1 MSAATGSLSFR
12 ELRLRQF
19 RNFSELEQ
27 SFPAAGVAIIGE
39 NGAGKTN
46 LLEAIYYLEI
56 FRSFRGAP
64 DEQLVHFGAEAFH
77 VRGRLATPEGR
88 TDRETTAAFELRG
101 RRKRVTQ
108 NGSEPQRL
116 GDALGGLGA
125 VIFSP
130 ADVALVRGAP
140 SERRRFLD
148 IVLSLNRT
156 GYLAALQEYRQV
168 LRQRNASLR
177 DPRAAAA
184 MHAWDDALVEAGTTI
199 MLARAEWLGQNAEA
213 FTRRYRII
221 SGGAEARFHYR
232 PGIRGT
238 AENVSDRAATVAGF
252 RAELERLAAR
262 ERERGMTLA
271 GPHRDEISFAI
282 ADATGENDLR
292 DYGSGG
298 QVRTAAI
305 ALRMVEADTIR
316 SRRGSN
322 PLILLDDVFAELDRA
337 RSERIFELL
346 ETEQPGQVVLTAPK
360 ESDLQLRS
368 GQLESWRI
376 SQGTIGH

>member
-1 MSAATGSLSFR
+1 MSGASTSLAFR

-39 NGAGKTN
+39 NGSGKTN

-56 FRSFRGAP
+56 FRSFRGAQ

-77 VRGRLATPEGR
+77 VRGRLADPGSRAQQEI
-88 TDRETTAAFELRG
+88 TAGFELRG
-101 RRKRVTQ
+101 RRKKVTQ
-108 NGSEPQRL
+108 NGIEPDRL

-130 ADVALVRGAP
+130 ADVELVRGSPA
-140 SERRRFLD
+140 ERRRFLD
-148 IVLSLNRT
+148 IVLSLNRA
-156 GYLAALQEYRQV
+156 GYLSALQQYRQV

-177 DPRAAAA
+177 DARAAAA
-184 MHAWDDALVEAGTTI
+184 MHAWDEALVDSGTSI
-199 MLARAEWLGQNAEA
+199 MLARAEWLQQNGDA
-213 FTRRYRII
+213 FTRRYRTI
-221 SGGAEARFHYR
+221 SGGTDVVWQYR
-232 PGIRGT
+232 PGVARGGEAAMAGD
-238 AENVSDRAATVAGF
+238 AEALRTGF
-252 RAELERLAAR
+252 RAELERLAPR
-262 ERERGMTLA
+262 ERERGATLA
-271 GPHRDEISFAI
+271 GPHRDEVGFLTS
-282 ADATGENDLR
+282 GENDLR

-316 SRRGSN
+316 ARRGSN
-322 PLILLDDVFAELDRA
+322 PLILLDDVFAELDRP
-337 RSERIFELL
+337 RSVRIFELL
-346 ETEQPGQVVLTAPK
+346 ETEQPGQAVLTAPK

-376 SQGTIGH
+376 RQGTIEH